1 MIKLIHYI
9 KLIYKKCYGLLS
21 TVVFKLK
28 LKLYECPY
36 GKKLQINGKVL
47 IISKDKEI
55 IVLGNNVKINSSS
68 SSNLA
73 TNKTIFQ
80 ILNGGKIVIGNY
92 TGLTSTI
99 MSSRNLIS
107 IGNNVRIGANCRIYD
122 HDFHHRDYL
131 QRRKNIQNDIKA
143 EPVVIEDDVFIGTG
157 SIILK
162 GVRIGARTIISAG
175 SVVSKKN
182 IPPDSIVAG
191 NPAQSIKFIQKQL

>member
-1 MIKLIHYI
+1 MSF
-9 KLIYKKCYGLLS
+9 G
-21 TVVFKLK
+21 
-28 LKLYECPY
+28 E
-36 GKKLQINGKVL
+36 
-47 IISKDKEI
+47 
-55 IVLGNNVKINSSS
+55 NVKINSRI

-73 TNKTIFQ
+73 TNNTIFQ
-80 ILNGGKIVIGNY
+80 SLNGGKIVIGNY

-99 MSSRNLIS
+99 LSSRVAIT
-107 IGNNVRIGANCRIYD
+107 IGNNVMIGANCRIFD
-122 HDFHHRDYL
+122 HDFHHHDHL
-131 QRRKNIQNDIKA
+131 QRRKNINNDIEA

-191 NPAQSIKFIQKQL
+191 NSCKIN